1 MLLEF
6 CTLLITCIPLVKSI
20 RLNQHFV
27 CATVCVFVI
36 VAAFRGLER
45 VYEFRFRFLTKP
57 KAAVRRKEVWDGGQN
72 RRRSGGRES
81 PSGVQGRSRR
91 RGSEGQSPPEA
102 EEF

>member
-57 KAAVRRKEVWDGGQN
+57 KAAEGGLGWGAKPQEVW
-72 RRRSGGRES
+72 RT
-81 PSGVQGRSRR
+81 GVPQWGP
-91 RGSEGQSPPEA
+91 GAEPP
-102 EEF
+102 